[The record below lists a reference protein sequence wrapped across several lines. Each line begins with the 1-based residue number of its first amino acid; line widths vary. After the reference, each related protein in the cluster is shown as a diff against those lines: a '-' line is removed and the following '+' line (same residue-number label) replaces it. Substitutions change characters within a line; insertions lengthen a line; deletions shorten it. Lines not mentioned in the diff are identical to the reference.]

1 MKKTNERMKVIKH
14 ILLDALAK
22 VINGLISEYKILQVT
37 AESDGEHRVLPKE
50 TWVYGSEIEIPWIT

>member
-1 MKKTNERMKVIKH
+1 MKVIKH

-37 AESDGEHRVLPKE
+37 AESDGERRVLPKE